1 MTPACSIVIPVYDE
15 AETLPVLYEQLTA
28 VLARLGLAYEIV
40 FVDDGSRDRS
50 AAILR
55 DLHAK
60 DARVRYL
67 AFSRNFGHQ
76 VAISAGLDFASG
88 DAVVVMDADLQ
99 DPPEVIGDLVARWR
113 EGNDVVFAVRSRR
126 SGEGVFKRATA
137 ALFYRI
143 FRRATAVSVPLDA
156 GDFRLMSRRAVEAL
170 RACRERNR
178 FVRGLAGWVG
188 FRQTRVEYE
197 RDPRYAGKSKYSLAN
212 MIRFAFNG
220 IAAFSWM
227 PMRLAT
233 YAGLALVLA
242 GMALLLYLVAVRT
255 PGGLGLS
262 ASSVLVPVVLLVGGL
277 QLLALGVIG
286 EYLGRVHEEVRA
298 RPLYILAEAVGFD
311 PSSPT

>member
-15 AETLPVLYEQLTA
+15 AETLPVLYERLTA
-28 VLARLGLAYEIV
+28 VLTRLGLAYEIV
-40 FVDDGSRDRS
+40 FVNDGSRDRS

-99 DPPEVIGDLVARWR
+99 DPPEVVGDLVARWH
-113 EGNDVVFAVRSRR
+113 EGYDVVFAVRSRR

-143 FRRATAVSVPLDA
+143 FHRVTSVAAPLDA

-170 RACRERNR
+170 RSCRERNR
-178 FVRGLAGWVG
+178 FMRGLAGWVG
-188 FRQTRVEYE
+188 FRQARVEYE
-197 RDPRYAGKSKYSLAN
+197 RDPRYAGESKYSLAK
-212 MIRFAFNG
+212 MTRFAFNG
-220 IAAFSWM
+220 IAAFSLM

-242 GMALLLYLVAVRT
+242 GVTLLLYLAAART
-255 PGGLGLS
+255 LGRAGLS
-262 ASSVLVPVVLLVGGL
+262 VAGTLVPVVLLVGGL
-277 QLLALGVIG
+277 QLLALGIIG
-286 EYLGRVHEEVRA
+286 EYLGRVYEEVLA
-298 RPLYILAEAVGFD
+298 RPLYIVAEAVGFD
-311 PSSPT
+311 RSSPS